1 MILATVGFKID
12 LDSIPVL
19 QRFGSILARQMR
31 LRRSALQTINDPFT
45 QNVLPSL
52 RTNTS
57 EGQLY
62 LDSRDGY
69 IPILVVLI
77 MRISFEYR
85 NGDYAMMKFSYENQS
100 IRSKR
105 IEGKETFQ
113 LTNTIERITVYY
125 THEPSSMFITLMY
138 KFEQV
143 LFFITMVRIPS

>member
-45 QNVLPSL
+45 LNVLPSL

-125 THEPSSMFITLMY
+125 NHEPSSMFITLMY
-138 KFEQV
+138 KFE
-143 LFFITMVRIPS
+143 

>member
-45 QNVLPSL
+45 LNVLPSL

-85 NGDYAMMKFSYENQS
+85 NGDYAMMKFSFKCDMEFPVNS
-100 IRSKR
+100 IIRK
-105 IEGKETFQ
+105 K
-113 LTNTIERITVYY
+113 LADN
-125 THEPSSMFITLMY
+125 
-138 KFEQV
+138 
-143 LFFITMVRIPS
+143 

>member
-45 QNVLPSL
+45 LNVLPSL

-125 THEPSSMFITLMY
+125 PHEPSSMFITLMY
-138 KFEQV
+138 KFE
-143 LFFITMVRIPS
+143 